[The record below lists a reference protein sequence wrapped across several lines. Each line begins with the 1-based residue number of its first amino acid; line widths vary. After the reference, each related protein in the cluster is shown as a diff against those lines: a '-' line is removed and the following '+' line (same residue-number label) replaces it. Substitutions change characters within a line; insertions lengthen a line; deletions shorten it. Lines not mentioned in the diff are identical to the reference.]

1 MTTGRRR
8 GFERKGTLCEK
19 DANLADPRLVLDS
32 GLPDFDLQEKEK
44 GRRKGQRRTRTE
56 RRSKGTRPHV
66 GSADQAKAGIEV
78 RELVSDLLEE
88 RERVGKSVLR
98 GCRRR
103 KGERERSALR
113 KKKRGERNDAET
125 LTEVFSRVLEREVR
139 GGVRLGDLRGRKKE
153 EESVRSRRVSKK
165 VGSRRRR

>member
-1 MTTGRRR
+1 MFERNERNNEGLKNEGRIERRGLKERNTGRRR

-32 GLPDFDLQEKEK
+32 GLSDFDLQEKEK
-44 GRRKGQRRTRTE
+44 GRRKGQRRTRRE

-98 GCRRR
+98 GCRG
-103 KGERERSALR
+103 KKKERENGQLYARRNEEKGTTPKHSLKSLVECWR
-113 KKKRGERNDAET
+113 ER
-125 LTEVFSRVLEREVR
+125 
-139 GGVRLGDLRGRKKE
+139 
-153 EESVRSRRVSKK
+153 
-165 VGSRRRR
+165 